1 MQDYYYFLVTSDKRT
16 RISQEEIF
24 HDVGVVLTAAVRKV
38 AGSEHDDGIQALTIV
53 T

>member
-1 MQDYYYFLVTSDKRT
+1 MTKDKRT
-16 RISQEEIF
+16 LILQEEIL

-38 AGSEHDDGIQALTIV
+38 AGSKHDYGIQAFTIV